1 MPGDAEVVAGWHL
14 FNEAHN
20 RIAAAI
26 RRDLAHH
33 HGLDPAAFDVLLQ
46 LSRAPEQRRTASEL
60 AAEVSFSSGGFTKL
74 ADRLERAGFVARR
87 QSRQDRRRVWITL
100 APAGA
105 EVLAAA
111 ATRLGGLLRRELWE
125 PLGPEGFATFTDS
138 LGTLAARARSGPT
151 ALR

>member
-1 MPGDAEVVAGWHL
+1 MPDDAVVVAGWQV

-33 HGLDPAAFDVLLQ
+33 HGLDPAAFDVLVQ
-46 LSRAPEQRRTASEL
+46 LSRAPENRRTASEL

-74 ADRLERAGFVARR
+74 ADRLERAGLVARR
-87 QSRQDRRRVWITL
+87 PSRQDRRRVWITL

-111 ATRLGGLLRRELWE
+111 ATRLGVLLRRDLWE
-125 PLGPEGFATFTDS
+125 PLGPDGFTAFTES
-138 LGTLAARARSGPT
+138 LATLAARSRPGP
-151 ALR
+151 ALG